1 MPTNPKKA
9 LKKVEEGLN
18 PEQRKALEEEMKNN
32 QAVGKRATVAINLL
46 PSIIRAYPNLNEEEM
61 VAKATK
67 LTEIAMEK
75 LLGVTFT
82 EV

>member
-9 LKKVEEGLN
+9 LKKVEEGLS

-46 PSIIRAYPNLNEEEM
+46 PSIIRAYPNLSEEEM
-61 VAKATK
+61 VDKATK
-67 LTEIAMEK
+67 LTEIAMKK

-82 EV
+82 EA